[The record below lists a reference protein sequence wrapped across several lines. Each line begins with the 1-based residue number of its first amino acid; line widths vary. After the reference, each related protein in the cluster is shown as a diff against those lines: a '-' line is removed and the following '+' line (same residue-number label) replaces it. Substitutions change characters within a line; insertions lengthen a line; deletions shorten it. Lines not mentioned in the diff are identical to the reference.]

1 MHFYQFPLPM
11 HLVPG
16 SGRAI
21 AYDVT
26 CSLARSVQ
34 AIPEINRLQIYGVC
48 IHGKPARSPSLRKQ
62 EGLFVSHI
70 FRDTNNPSVTC
81 RYVWAFQN

>member
-26 CSLARSVQ
+26 YYLARNVQ

-81 RYVWAFQN
+81 WYVETFQN

>member
-1 MHFYQFPLPM
+1 M

-16 SGRAI
+16 SGQAI
-21 AYDVT
+21 AYDVV
-26 CSLARSVQ
+26 CCLVRSVQ
-34 AIPEINRLQIYGVC
+34 AIPEMSRLQI
-48 IHGKPARSPSLRKQ
+48 HGYAPTERLHVFSSLRKQ

-81 RYVWAFQN
+81 RYVETFQN